1 MKKKLFYFATL
12 LVVAICSMTLAS
24 CGDDDDDDGGKYG
37 GDKALVGTWVIH
49 VQEYGDDYY
58 EGYKFTSDG
67 YISYFE
73 WTKDESPNWNYNK
86 SHFKA
91 KDGVITVYKPD
102 GSVYESRNYSI
113 SSDGKTLWIGWKDG
127 HGEGETYTKQ

>member
-24 CGDDDDDDGGKYG
+24 CGDDDDDDG
-37 GDKALVGTWVIH
+37 
-49 VQEYGDDYY
+49 DYY
-58 EGYKFTSDG
+58 DGYKFTSDG
-67 YISYFE
+67 YISFFE

-86 SHFKA
+86 SRFKA

-102 GSVYESRNYSI
+102 GSVYQSRNYSI
-113 SSDGKTLWIGWKDG
+113 SSDGKSLWIGWKDG